1 MTGFAKE
8 EVLVRS
14 LELGL
19 RVTDGIIL
27 FDGSLL
33 SSSEFLTDSTVV
45 SFQHVS
51 GEFEEIVLPAQSLLL
66 SCCQVPVVVK
76 VGSSRGTTVV
86 LNDGSEVSTGEHSVG
101 AEMSGEVFSRSG
113 RVTRVEFTTVL

>member
-19 RVTDGIIL
+19 RVTDGIIR

-33 SSSEFLTDSTVV
+33 SSSEFLTDSTVT
-45 SFQHVS
+45 SFQNLS
-51 GEFEEIVLPAQSLLL
+51 GAYEDIGLPAQSLLL

-76 VGSSRGTTVV
+76 VGSSQERLLFSMTAW
-86 LNDGSEVSTGEHSVG
+86 LSAGEHSVG
-101 AEMSGEVFSRSG
+101 AG
-113 RVTRVEFTTVL
+113 